1 MKKVSKTIKLGL
13 TLSLV
18 TALLASC
25 AAGNNSAETTNTN
38 TNAESSSTVPIT
50 LKFFDKNFDQAFTT
64 PVAQEITK
72 KTGVNIEMVPTT
84 GNAEEKLNLMLA
96 SNDFPDIVL
105 ISRTDDLINKY
116 IAAEALIP
124 LDDLIDKYGPN
135 IKKMYGDTISKSRSA
150 NGKTYYLNN
159 WYSLEKEPVNG
170 IQIRKDLLIELGEK
184 ERADNPATPFTSEE
198 YYNLLKNFKEKYP
211 TIEGKATIG
220 ATWDYS
226 NYGTLLST
234 FKGMFGMKTYYN
246 DNGTLK
252 QDVQDPQYKAMMT
265 YLNKLY
271 REGLVDPEF
280 VVNKEE
286 TWKQKTANGNVFS
299 TEGSN
304 WQLDTPNSILRK
316 TSDGTENADRQF
328 FSYKVVA
335 PGVAA
340 DKTTYGGRSSL
351 GWDAIGITKSNPDP
365 VRTIKF
371 FDYLASEEGQYLLM
385 WGVEGK
391 DWEMKDSKHT
401 PIGDIVDRFQSE
413 WDKTV
418 EATGI
423 RRYTWFINNGSG
435 SDGTPFDMATK
446 YDRDARN
453 LHSKVALEDSI
464 WDTSEYENLGPDA
477 GTPEALIAQKYE
489 DIKRSSIAKIIMAK
503 TESEAISQYD
513 SMIKEMNAIGMDKL
527 ETIVNEKYEARMKL
541 WE

>member
-1 MKKVSKTIKLGL
+1 MKKAKKPILLGL
-13 TLSLV
+13 ALGMAGT
-18 TALLASC
+18 LLAGC
-25 AAGNNSAETTNTN
+25 GGGNNAAATTNGNANAGNSDTA
-38 TNAESSSTVPIT
+38 PIT
-50 LKFFDKNFDQAFTT
+50 FKFFDKNFDQPFTN

-72 KTGVNIEMVPTT
+72 KTGVTIEMVPTT

-124 LDDLIDKYGPN
+124 LDDLIEKYGPN
-135 IKKMYGDTISKSRSA
+135 IKKMYGDTINKSRSA
-150 NGKTYYLNN
+150 DGKTYYLNN
-159 WYSLEKEPVNG
+159 WYSLEKEPVAG
-170 IQIRKDLLIELGEK
+170 IQMRKDLLIELGEA
-184 ERADNPATPFTSEE
+184 ERANNPAAPFTSEE
-198 YYNLLKNFKEKYP
+198 YYTLLKKFKEKYP
-211 TIEGKATIG
+211 TIDGKASLG

-226 NYGTLLST
+226 NYISLLST
-234 FKGMFGMKTYYN
+234 FKGMFGMKTYY
-246 DNGTLK
+246 DDQGTLK
-252 QDVQDPQYKAMMT
+252 QDVRDPQYKAMLAYM
-265 YLNKLY
+265 NKLY

-280 VVNKEE
+280 VVNKKE
-286 TWKQKTANGNVFS
+286 TWKQKVSNGNVFS
-299 TEGSN
+299 TEGSY
-304 WQLDTPNSILRK
+304 WELDTPNSILRK
-316 TSDGTENADRQF
+316 NSDGTDQEDRQLF
-328 FSYKVVA
+328 AYKVVA
-335 PGVAA
+335 PGVDA

-391 DWEMKDSKHT
+391 DWELKDGKHT
-401 PIGDIVDRFQSE
+401 PIGDIVEKFQSE

-435 SDGTPFDMATK
+435 SDGTPFDMASK
-446 YDRDARN
+446 YRRDVRN
-453 LHSKVALEDSI
+453 LHASEALADSV

-489 DIKRSSIAKIIMAK
+489 DIKKSAIAKIIMAK
-503 TESEAISQYD
+503 TESEALSLYD
-513 SMIKEMNAIGMDKL
+513 NMIQEMDAIGMAKL
-527 ETIVNEKYEARMKL
+527 ETIVNEKYKARMEL
-541 WE
+541 WK